1 MIGVLRV
8 TTLGGA
14 VALSAAV
21 LLAQADGPA
30 ATEPVRSA
38 AAIPADA
45 RRSRTAETLSPEL
58 IEACLE
64 VAAEVDPHLAARL
77 RDIRRKSPGPAFERA
92 IRNARHLVGLAR
104 LRERDPQLYEI
115 KVALLQLD
123 AQIDVV
129 AAQLRE
135 TRRLSSG
142 AAGELEDQLR
152 VLVRKQVGLSIASRG
167 MYLRRLR
174 ENMKSLQDQLA
185 QDSANFNK
193 TVEDRLVELIE
204 PVETGSP
211 VPAAPSA
218 NQK

>member
-1 MIGVLRV
+1 MIGVLKM

-30 ATEPVRSA
+30 ATEPLRSA
-38 AAIPADA
+38 AVQADA
-45 RRSRTAETLSPEL
+45 RRSRTAETLRPEL
-58 IEACLE
+58 IEACLV

-123 AQIDVV
+123 AQIDV
-129 AAQLRE
+129 AADELRE
-135 TRRLSSG
+135 TRRNSSG
-142 AAGELEDQLR
+142 AAGEIEDQLR

-185 QDSANFNK
+185 QDSANFNQ
-193 TVEDRLVELIE
+193 TVENRLVELM
-204 PVETGSP
+204 
-211 VPAAPSA
+211 
-218 NQK
+218 Q

>member
-1 MIGVLRV
+1 MIGVLKM

-30 ATEPVRSA
+30 ATEPLRSA
-38 AAIPADA
+38 AVPADA
-45 RRSRTAETLSPEL
+45 RRSRTAETLGPEL

-64 VAAEVDPHLAARL
+64 VAADVDPHLAARL

-123 AQIDVV
+123 AQIDV
-129 AAQLRE
+129 AADELRE
-135 TRRLSSG
+135 TRRNSSG
-142 AAGELEDQLR
+142 AAGEIEDQLR

-185 QDSANFNK
+185 QDSANFNQ
-193 TVEDRLVELIE
+193 TVENRLAELMG

-211 VPAAPSA
+211 VQAAP
-218 NQK
+218 N